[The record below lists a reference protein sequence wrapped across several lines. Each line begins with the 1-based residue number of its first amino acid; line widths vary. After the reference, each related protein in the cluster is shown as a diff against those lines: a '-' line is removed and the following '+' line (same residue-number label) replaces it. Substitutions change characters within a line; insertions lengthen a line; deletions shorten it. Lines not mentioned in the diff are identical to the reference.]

1 MSGITCT
8 CIILDVCLDGWM
20 DVYYNCLHV
29 YIFFNICID
38 KYQKAKKKI
47 KELKFIFN
55 LFIWHLSQNT
65 LYIDIV

>member
-1 MSGITCT
+1 
-8 CIILDVCLDGWM
+8 M
-20 DVYYNCLHV
+20 DVYYDCLHV

-38 KYQKAKKKI
+38 KYEKAKTKF